1 MRRIMLR
8 VAYDGTDYVGWQYQ
22 QNGISIEEELNEALY
37 VLTGEE
43 ISVIGASR
51 TDAGVHAMGNV
62 AVFDTASKI
71 PADKFC
77 LALNRYLPEDIVVQS
92 SCEVAPDFNPR
103 YAGSRKTYEYSICNA
118 KIPDPLSRKYAFFVH
133 YPLDVDLMNKAAA
146 YLEGEHDF
154 ASFCS
159 AGAQVKT
166 TVRKVFSVECVA
178 GPPMI
183 TIRITGGGFLY
194 NMVRII
200 AGTLIQIGQGMYP
213 PEKMK
218 DILEACDRK
227 QAGPTAPPQGLVL
240 RKIEFEKDP
249 EKDLPTHTEELSEG
263 YTSFRSGTGAKE
275 QYQDA

>member
-92 SCEVAPDFNPR
+92 SCEVA
-103 YAGSRKTYEYSICNA
+103 EYSICNA
-118 KIPDPLSRKYAFFVH
+118 KIPDPLSRKYAYFVH

-166 TVRKVFSVECVA
+166 TVRKVFSVECVG